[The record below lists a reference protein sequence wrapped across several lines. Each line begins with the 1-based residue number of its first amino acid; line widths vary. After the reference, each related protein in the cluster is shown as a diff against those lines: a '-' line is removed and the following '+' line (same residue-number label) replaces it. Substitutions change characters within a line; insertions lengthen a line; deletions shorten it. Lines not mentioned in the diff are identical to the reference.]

1 MDIQNFVLLAAG
13 RGSRLSELTSETPKP
28 LLPIGGVP
36 ALQRILDHLVRIKNK
51 HIVVVTGYQHDK
63 LESFLINQYG
73 SEVNIIFNDRYEKDT
88 NILSVDLGVDALPQP
103 EKGYT
108 IIETDIILESEGWD
122 KLLSLHQQNSSA
134 WVTFGYY
141 STELT
146 GAAIKVD
153 ENFRVLEIVYA
164 PKYNEKYK
172 NWSKM
177 LGILKVGEREVTI
190 DRLLRKDAIKKT
202 IKQYYLMP
210 WLENI
215 HSLPCSIIDL
225 SDFIAMSFN
234 DLDSYNKT
242 NEIFLSIHN

>member
-1 MDIQNFVLLAAG
+1 MHNFVLLAAG

-36 ALQRILDHLVRIKNK
+36 ALQRILDRLVTIKNK

-63 LESFLINQYG
+63 LKSFLTDQYG
-73 SEVNIIFNDRYEKDT
+73 SEVNIVFNDRYEEDT

-108 IIETDIILESEGWD
+108 IIETDIVLEPRGWD
-122 KLLSLHQQNSSA
+122 KLLSLHQQKSSA

-141 STELT
+141 CAELT

-164 PKYNEKYK
+164 SDYNEAYK

-177 LGILKVGEREVTI
+177 LGILKVGESEVNT
-190 DRLLRKDAIKKT
+190 DRFLRKVAIKET
-202 IKQYYLMP
+202 INQYYLMP
-210 WLENI
+210 WLENLT
-215 HSLPCSIIDL
+215 SLPCGVIDL
-225 SDFIAMSFN
+225 SEFQAMSYN
-234 DLDSYNKT
+234 DLDSYRKT
-242 NEIFLSIHN
+242 NEIFHQYTVK